1 MWYINLIRWLKMFI
15 KVLGGITPVAQTV
28 VVRELDFKKVHN
40 YFQVPV
46 RHIDFASMALEEA
59 TLMVSIAAMGGVAPI
74 WVTCL

>member
-1 MWYINLIRWLKMFI
+1 M
-15 KVLGGITPVAQTV
+15 AQTV

-74 WVTCL
+74 E

>member
-1 MWYINLIRWLKMFI
+1 MFI

-59 TLMVSIAAMGGVAPI
+59 TLMVSIAAMSGVASI
-74 WVTCL
+74 WGNLCEASCGGLPTAA